1 MHIYDYTFL
10 EHFPLPDDPAS
21 LLRELHRA
29 DQRFTRRVRRSP
41 HAYAA
46 GEASARASS
55 LEAVRLIEAV
65 ELPGYVQ
72 AMDEIREKYADTVRD
87 GDVFLHILARL
98 LPEAAPLSEEKSQ
111 AVRLAVSAYYAA
123 RERSIDPFLLI
134 PCLTLDLICTLS
146 PRHGAH
152 EAALVFAQLLLS
164 QSGSNI
170 CRYSSLEA
178 QVGRYCSFYC
188 QALGHAQVHWA
199 ENGNAYL
206 PYMEIF
212 LSLLYLCYQGLPKP
226 SAGKSQRGSKRAAV
240 ESLVLNCE
248 KPISKSE
255 ICAALPSV
263 SPTTVEAVL
272 GVMVKSGTVRRVGA
286 ARAAR
291 YIKAAPQ

>member
-10 EHFPLPDDPAS
+10 AHFPLPDDPAS
-21 LLRELHRA
+21 LLRELHRV
-29 DQRFTRRVRRSP
+29 DQRFSRRVRRSP

-46 GEASARASS
+46 GEAVARASS

-65 ELPGYVQ
+65 ELSGYAQ
-72 AMDEIREKYADTVRD
+72 AMDQIRKKYADTTCD
-87 GDVFLHILARL
+87 GDVFLHILTAL
-98 LPEAAPLSEEKSQ
+98 LPEATPWSEEKSQ
-111 AVRLAVSAYYAA
+111 AVRLALSAYYTAKG
-123 RERSIDPFLLI
+123 RSIDPFLLI
-134 PCLTLDLICTLS
+134 PCLTLDLICILS

-152 EAALVFAQLLLS
+152 EAALLFAQLLLS
-164 QSGSNI
+164 QSGSQI

-178 QVGRYCSFYC
+178 QVGRYYFFYRH
-188 QALGHAQVHWA
+188 ALSRAQTHWA

-206 PYMEIF
+206 PYIEIF
-212 LSLLYLCYQGLPKP
+212 LSLLYLCCKGLPKP
-226 SAGKSQRGSKRAAV
+226 STGNSQRGSKRAAV
-240 ESLVLNCE
+240 ESVVLNSE

-272 GVMVKSGTVRRVGA
+272 GVMVKAGTVRRVGA

-291 YIKAAPQ
+291 YIKAALQ